1 MYNNV
6 MIISSLRY
14 VTTTGHR
21 ENDGNKNNFLNE
33 K

>member
-21 ENDGNKNNFLNE
+21 ENNGNGKQE
-33 K
+33 